1 MPGMTDDAHMLAY
14 SAILLWLMIIV
25 AAYIRAGGSLVMMF
39 SNRDALPPETPLAG
53 RADRAAKNMIENMV
67 LFTAIW
73 VATRGVYGAAD
84 NWKVLRGAQIFF
96 AARVVYWPLYLAGVK
111 VVRTTVWFVGFVG
124 IAMMAVAVL
133 QV

>member
-1 MPGMTDDAHMLAY
+1 MPAMTDDAHMLAY
-14 SAILLWLMIIV
+14 SAILLWAMIIV

-73 VATRGVYGAAD
+73 AATRGVGVAD
-84 NWKVLRGAQIFF
+84 WKVLRGAQLFF
-96 AARVVYWPLYLAGVK
+96 AARVVYWPLYLGGVK
-111 VVRTTVWFVGFVG
+111 VVRTFVWLAGFGG
-124 IAMMAVAVL
+124 IALMAISVL
-133 QV
+133 AA